1 MVGMGVEVIPTEQEI
16 RHQVL
21 WQPSQ
26 ARNAAADSKWVVKMS
41 LHSRNT
47 ILGMKRSI

>member
-1 MVGMGVEVIPTEQEI
+1 VIPKEQEI

-26 ARNAAADSKWVVKMS
+26 ARNAAAANRWGVKIR
-41 LHSRNT
+41 LHAKNT
-47 ILGMKRSI
+47 RLGMKRSI